1 MISFLTGQMIDR
13 EENVV
18 TLLCRGVGYEVHC
31 SENTLSEIEKAKV
44 VQLWIH
50 THVREDAFQL
60 FGFATKVE
68 RRLFLNLT
76 KVSGIG
82 PKMAIQILSGAS
94 LNHIIHAIENKDIKS
109 LTALPRVG
117 KKTAE
122 QMVLTLKGVLVTDD
136 EQKSSPLLNAQK
148 EIYSA
153 LIHLGFRSIDV
164 EQVISQLPQDVEFEQ
179 GVRESLRQ
187 LAQ

>member
-1 MISFLTGQMIDR
+1 MISFLTGQVIER
-13 EENVV
+13 SESVV

-31 SENTLSEIEKAKV
+31 SDNTLEQTEVSKR
-44 VQLWIH
+44 VQLWIY
-50 THVREDAFQL
+50 THVREDALQL

-68 RRLFLNLT
+68 RYLFLNLI
-76 KVSGIG
+76 KVNGIG

-94 LNHIIHAIENKDIKS
+94 LDTIIQAIEDKDVQA
-109 LTALPRVG
+109 LMALPRVG

-122 QMVLTLKGVLVTDD
+122 QMILTLKGTLIFEPD
-136 EQKSSPLLNAQK
+136 QKTSPLLSVQK

-153 LIHLGFRSIDV
+153 LIHLGFRSTDI
-164 EQVISQLPQDVEFEQ
+164 EQVTSQLPQDIEFEQ
-179 GVRESLRQ
+179 GLRESLKQ